1 MLSRKLQPEQ
11 LRDPAMDLLTQRDV
25 QKAIPMLPTCRD
37 ARLCFAL
44 TLFRLCLCFA
54 CASLRILKS
63 ILLCIALICFA
74 LHCFTMLC
82 FAFLYVSRSI
92 RLSRASCASIP
103 SLSRKTENINITF
116 IITVISRQQARAQR
130 FKLS

>member
-74 LHCFTMLC
+74 LHCITLHCCALLCVASHCSALHRLTIALLC
-82 FAFLYVSRSI
+82 F
-92 RLSRASCASIP
+92 
-103 SLSRKTENINITF
+103 
-116 IITVISRQQARAQR
+116 IIAGHQVWIMEGWWSSGISR
-130 FKLS
+130 FDSVDMY